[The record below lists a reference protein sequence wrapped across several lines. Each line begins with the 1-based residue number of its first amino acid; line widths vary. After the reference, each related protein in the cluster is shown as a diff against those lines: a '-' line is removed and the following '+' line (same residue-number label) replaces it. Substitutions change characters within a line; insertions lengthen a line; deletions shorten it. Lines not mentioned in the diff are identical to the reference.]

1 MKDPPL
7 FEIDQAF
14 NSSSTIN
21 TAPKSSISVNV
32 PPVEFTPGQKVKLTF
47 TMTDDYGNM
56 VPAVLLSLVS
66 SSSDNSSN
74 ASSMLGESGY
84 WVALDLWPPFS

>member
-1 MKDPPL
+1 MEFTVPMKDPPL

-21 TAPKSSISVNV
+21 TAPSSISVDV
-32 PPVEFTPGQKVKLTF
+32 PPLELIPGQKVMLTF
-47 TMTDDYGNM
+47 TVTDDYGNM
-56 VPAVLLSLVS
+56 VPAVLSSLVS

-84 WVALDLWPPFS
+84 WLVCR